1 MINSFIKQ
9 INQQTKRI
17 KTTFYKLA
25 FETWSWSQMQST
37 SRYRELIVMDAVHNK
52 QPKKLQQS
60 RQFILCMI
68 SRFVLEFMMLQAVL
82 HEFFSYQFRKR
93 HTLFSYALYQCNS
106 SVNMCMRQTTKNHK
120 QLFFEAFVRVIKM
133 IFYQIALKIIFFVMD
148 TSVIDF
154 IFNLYHLESFYSQ
167 EKIRVA
173 CKCTVFQYYKSFIFF
188 E

>member
-1 MINSFIKQ
+1 MEYFLQMINISQMINSYIKQ

-82 HEFFSYQFRKR
+82 HEFFPTS
-93 HTLFSYALYQCNS
+93 
-106 SVNMCMRQTTKNHK
+106 
-120 QLFFEAFVRVIKM
+120 FER
-133 IFYQIALKIIFFVMD
+133 D
-148 TSVIDF
+148 THYFLMHCI
-154 IFNLYHLESFYSQ
+154 NATPL
-167 EKIRVA
+167 
-173 CKCTVFQYYKSFIFF
+173 
-188 E
+188 